1 MSDDT
6 PVAVISV
13 DVEEAQ
19 PGGALEA
26 LVERAVKRAMENFN
40 STFQKEIEK
49 LQVAIKTVEN
59 LVADL
64 TPVLKAML
72 DARVSPIEKELDALK
87 IQVSDN
93 FETINT
99 LSSSIPKMD
108 CNALH
113 DELNEIRLQAN
124 KGITL
129 ANENEQYSRRNN
141 LRIKGLAPA
150 EDNDN
155 LGAVL
160 KFLSGN
166 LGVTNVNPIDIVA
179 VHPLPPMKAKGHQPD
194 GTARPA
200 VPVMLLKLRNRQIR
214 DNIIMKR
221 KSSERISV
229 LYR

>member
-1 MSDDT
+1 
-6 PVAVISV
+6 
-13 DVEEAQ
+13 
-19 PGGALEA
+19 
-26 LVERAVKRAMENFN
+26 
-40 STFQKEIEK
+40 
-49 LQVAIKTVEN
+49 
-59 LVADL
+59 
-64 TPVLKAML
+64 
-72 DARVSPIEKELDALK
+72 
-87 IQVSDN
+87 
-93 FETINT
+93 
-99 LSSSIPKMD
+99 MD
-108 CNALH
+108 CNALQ
-113 DELNEIRLQAN
+113 DDLNEIRLQAN

-141 LRIKGLAPA
+141 LRIRGLAPA

-160 KFLSGN
+160 KFLTGN

-221 KSSERISV
+221 KALKGSRYSIDEDLTALNIQLMTRLRNHEQHNSNV
-229 LYR
+229 VMEWQGVRHSGQ

>member
-6 PVAVISV
+6 PVPVISAE
-13 DVEEAQ
+13 VEETQ

-26 LVERAVKRAMENFN
+26 LVERAVKRAMDNFN

-49 LQVAIKTVEN
+49 LQVAIKTVKN
-59 LVADL
+59 LVADV

-72 DARVSPIEKELDALK
+72 DDRVSPIEKEIEALK

-108 CNALH
+108 CNALQ

-141 LRIKGLAPA
+141 LRIRGLAPA

-160 KFLSGN
+160 KFLTGN
-166 LGVTNVNPIDIVA
+166 LGVTNVNPIRYCCSSSIATDESE
-179 VHPLPPMKAKGHQPD
+179 GSST
-194 GTARPA
+194 G
-200 VPVMLLKLRNRQIR
+200 RNGMPCSPCHAPQTQ
-214 DNIIMKR
+214 
-221 KSSERISV
+221 KSSNS
-229 LYR
+229 